1 MGFDAQPGEEV
12 CRDPWDIDRYEQLQD
27 SAWEAD
33 TWAAEQDRGAGRYA
47 RRPDGAANR
56 ARARALRQQ
65 AADLLAQYW
74 APLTPRAPLNSHLTR
89 ALRTLE

>member
-1 MGFDAQPGEEV
+1 MV
-12 CRDPWDIDRYEQLQD
+12 RWDIDRYEQLQD

-33 TWAAEQDRGAGRYA
+33 TWAAEQDRSADRDG

-56 ARARALRQQ
+56 MRAHALRQQ

-74 APLTPRAPLNSHLTR
+74 ALPRPRSP
-89 ALRTLE
+89 